1 MPPSPDPV
9 VRAACDQVN
18 NHPVCVPQAERARGP
33 TEMRGTSADP
43 PVCPRV
49 RACRCQYP
57 RVRKPTRVGSWAGS
71 GLCRDP
77 RSPQG
82 CRDRPPTRVGDGWWT
97 ISSRHDRRHP
107 TVGPRNTRRV
117 QWRRPWARGTWLGMG
132 PARPPLA
139 GVSERA
145 RCPEGGVTAY
155 GGQQESRPPW
165 LSRLRDES
173 GHRGV
178 VWVGLLA
185 PRAELARR
193 ARATLGC
200 LPAVFPA
207 PVWGKPDLGR
217 HGGFAAPRP
226 RRRTA
231 ATCAWCRGG
240 LPAPTDRLSS
250 GQRSRGLR
258 GWKSW

>member
-1 MPPSPDPV
+1 MI
-9 VRAACDQVN
+9 
-18 NHPVCVPQAERARGP
+18 
-33 TEMRGTSADP
+33 
-43 PVCPRV
+43 
-49 RACRCQYP
+49 
-57 RVRKPTRVGSWAGS
+57 
-71 GLCRDP
+71 
-77 RSPQG
+77 
-82 CRDRPPTRVGDGWWT
+82 DG
-97 ISSRHDRRHP
+97 I
-107 TVGPRNTRRV
+107 
-117 QWRRPWARGTWLGMG
+117 RPWGQGTRGVSTGGVPGRAGRGWGWG
-132 PARPPLA
+132 PPAPPLA

-240 LPAPTDRLSS
+240 LPAPTDRLIFDSLSIPTSFFTWIVGYLMFLRATPKPYWSIISS
-250 GQRSRGLR
+250 SL
-258 GWKSW
+258 SS